1 MEPPWAD
8 LTRVRWQ
15 LREMQAADRAF
26 REDTGLRLQDI
37 STTADSQLTAAGWMK
52 ASFEAVQYNCNR
64 ADADAALARAT
75 LATERE
81 KHEEE
86 LERRVN
92 AWSVRMAE
100 QAWRRCG
107 KTNSDPRSDL
117 ESLTSAGTSCKSQ

>member
-1 MEPPWAD
+1 MEAPWAD

-37 STTADSQLTAAGWMK
+37 STTADSQLTEAGWMK

-64 ADADAALARAT
+64 AEADAALARAT

-100 QAWRRCG
+100 QLEEVRENEFRSEIRFGKSHVCG
-107 KTNSDPRSDL
+107 NEL
-117 ESLTSAGTSCKSQ
+117 